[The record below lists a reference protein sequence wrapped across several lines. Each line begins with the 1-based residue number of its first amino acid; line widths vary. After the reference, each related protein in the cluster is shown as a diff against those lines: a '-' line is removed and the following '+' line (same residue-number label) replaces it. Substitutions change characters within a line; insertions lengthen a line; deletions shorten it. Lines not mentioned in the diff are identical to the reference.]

1 MIQRIYK
8 QICAHLEKRR
18 LDEIN
23 RKAAALYNIGDY
35 TDSRGV
41 VHVGVFVGGYV
52 AYYVGDE
59 GTLAEALAKVEAL
72 RKEFI
77 NKEMKEGAL

>member
-1 MIQRIYK
+1 MIQGIFKNLRARVK
-8 QICAHLEKRR
+8 SRR
-18 LDEIN
+18 LDEIK
-23 RKAAALYNIGDY
+23 RKANALYSIGDY
-35 TDSRGV
+35 TDSRGI
-41 VHVGVFVGGYV
+41 VHVGVFVGGSV

-59 GTLAEALAKVEAL
+59 GTLEEALAKVEAL

>member
-8 QICAHLEKRR
+8 QICAWLEKRR

-23 RKAAALYNIGDY
+23 RKAAALYSIGDY

-41 VHVGVFVGGYV
+41 VHVGVFVGGSV

-59 GTLAEALAKVEAL
+59 GTLDEALAKVEAL
-72 RKEFI
+72 REEFI
-77 NKEMKEGAL
+77 NKEMMEGAK

>member
-1 MIQRIYK
+1 MK
-8 QICAHLEKRR
+8 QGIFKNLRERVKRRR
-18 LDEIN
+18 LDEIK
-23 RKAAALYNIGDY
+23 RKANALYSICDY

-41 VHVGVFVGGYV
+41 IHVGVFVGGSV

-59 GTLAEALAKVEAL
+59 GTLEEALAKVEAL

-77 NKEMKEGAL
+77 DKEMKDGIL

>member
-1 MIQRIYK
+1 MIRRVYK
-8 QICAHLEKRR
+8 QICARLEKRR

-23 RKAAALYNIGDY
+23 RKAAALYSISDY

-41 VHVGVFVGGYV
+41 VHVGVFVGGSV

-59 GTLAEALAKVEAL
+59 GTLAEALANVEAL

-77 NKEMKEGAL
+77 NKEMKDERL